1 MAAREVIW
9 SEYALMQRMEILDYW
24 IERNGSTT
32 YAEKLLEGFE
42 DQANRLT
49 RYPFIG
55 RHSDTEDVLVTL
67 FRDYSIYYH
76 VGVDTIHILAVRDN
90 RLNPAKRPF

>member
-9 SEYALMQRMEILDYW
+9 TEYALMQRMEILDYW

-42 DQANRLT
+42 DQASRLT
-49 RYPFIG
+49 RYPLIG
-55 RHSDTEDVLVTL
+55 RQSDTEDVLVIL

-76 VGVDTIHILAVRDN
+76 VSSNLIHILSVRDN
-90 RLNPAKRPF
+90 RRNPANRPF

>member
-1 MAAREVIW
+1 MAARKVIW
-9 SEYALMQRMEILDYW
+9 SEYALMQRMEILEYW

-42 DQANRLT
+42 YQANRLM

-55 RHSDTEDVLVTL
+55 KQSDTEDVLVTL

-76 VGVDTIHILAVRDN
+76 VGGNTIHILAVRDN
-90 RLNPAKRPF
+90 RRNPAKRSF

>member
-9 SEYALMQRMEILDYW
+9 SEYALMQRMEILEYW
-24 IERNGSTT
+24 IERNGSTA
-32 YAEKLLEGFE
+32 YAEKLLDGFE
-42 DQANRLT
+42 NLANRLT

-55 RHSDTEDVLVTL
+55 RQSDTEDVLVTL

-76 VGVDTIHILAVRDN
+76 VGGDTIHILAVRDS
-90 RLNPAKRPF
+90 RRNPARRPF